1 MANIRSPLDDPDT
14 AAHAWGR
21 YRRVMRAMGWV
32 TLVVVLA
39 SLAVIYWQ
47 NGMVSINLYIA
58 TALGVGGTM
67 LLATALM
74 GLVFLSSGTGHDD
87 AVIDP
92 LAGDDT

>member
-1 MANIRSPLDDPDT
+1 MTTPLSPLDDPET
-14 AAHAWGR
+14 AAHAWQH

-32 TLVVVLA
+32 TLAVVLA
-39 SLAVIYWQ
+39 AVAVIYWQ
-47 NGMVSINLYIA
+47 NGLVSINLYIA
-58 TALGVGGTM
+58 TVLGVGGTM

-92 LAGDDT
+92 LADTE